1 MASLFADVSS
11 YQPDTA
17 AYFQAMAKQGVRG
30 VVVKLTEGSADG
42 TAYRNPLAGNQIHNA
57 LAAGLRVSA
66 YHFALYTGTQD
77 ARNEADWF
85 AGTAKQLG
93 LGTGTVMVADVEA
106 PSIANLGTYAN
117 TQAFLQRL
125 NELGYTSNAV
135 YGAASW
141 FWADKL
147 PPHNIWVANYG
158 VSQPGVSNATAWQ
171 YTSGYNV
178 AGVTTDMSYDYTGL
192 FTNAASKPVS
202 APTDK
207 YNIITAAG
215 GYNSVYQDGYQHG
228 GTTSKFAEGSRWKAF
243 GITPIDDLPYYCLG
257 GSEWYP
263 QYGTVLNNICQINYK
278 DGYGVEALDASGK
291 RVSGSNTKFKAGTRW
306 AAAKYL
312 TNVHGSWCYQVS
324 KTEYIPIQY
333 AVGSGRIYS

>member
-1 MASLFADVSS
+1 MANLFADVSS
-11 YQPDTA
+11 YQPDTP
-17 AYFQAMAKQGVRG
+17 AYFAAMAKQGVRG

-42 TAYRNPLAGNQIHNA
+42 TAYRNPLAANQIHNA
-57 LAAGLRVSA
+57 LAAGLHVSA

-141 FWADKL
+141 FWANKL
-147 PPHNIWVANYG
+147 PIHNIWVANYG
-158 VSQPGVSNATAWQ
+158 VSQPGVANATAWQ

-192 FTNAASKPVS
+192 FTSATSKPVS

-228 GTTSKFAEGSRWKAF
+228 GTTSKFSEGSRWKAF
-243 GITPIDDLPYYCLG
+243 GITPIGNLPYYCLG

-263 QYGTVLNNICQINYK
+263 QYGTLLNNICQINYK
-278 DGYGVEALDASGK
+278 DSYGVEALDASGK
-291 RVSGSNTKFKAGTRW
+291 RVSGSNAKFKAGTRW

-312 TNVHGSWCYQVS
+312 TNVHGTWCYQVS
-324 KTEYIPIQY
+324 KTEFIPVQY